1 MGKEFTFT
9 DTNFDDEVIKSDIPV
24 VVDFWAPWCG
34 PCRLMGPVV
43 EELAETYEGKVKVGK
58 LNTED
63 NPTKTGEFG
72 VISIPTLIIFKGGK
86 PIDQII
92 GAVSKDVVAKKLDA
106 VL

>member
-1 MGKEFTFT
+1 MGKEITFT
-9 DTNFDDEVIKSDIPV
+9 DTNFDAEVIKSDIPV

-63 NPTKTGEFG
+63 NPAKTGEYG

-86 PIDQII
+86 PVDQII
-92 GAVSKDVVAKKLDA
+92 GAVSKDVVSKKLDA